1 MNRLH
6 GKYVLITGG
15 SQGLGRQLAMSFA
28 EEGAACVS
36 IIARRS
42 EYLDEVQE
50 QD

>member
-28 EEGAACVS
+28 EEGAG
-36 IIARRS
+36 RRIDYS
-42 EYLDEVQE
+42 QALGILG
-50 QD
+50 